1 MKIITIGRDEGC
13 TITLDDN
20 TVSWHHARLKLYP
33 SGKMELI
40 DESTNGTSINGQTM
54 KSHKPYRVRRK
65 DVITF
70 AGRRQLIWSDV
81 PDPYRSRRKAIIW
94 ILVILALLGGL
105 YAFKDQLKEVLLPG
119 EEVVTNEGGADSS
132 ASVDSPISQTEE
144 PKAQD
149 NKDQLTEEQVQ
160 EAAYRGTQKALKEEK
175 RRLKKEEEER
185 KKKEAEERKKIEPS
199 ELYLYTGD
207 RK

>member
-1 MKIITIGRDEGC
+1 MRIITIGRDEGC

-33 SGKMELI
+33 SGKMELT

-81 PDPYRSRRKAIIW
+81 PDPYRPWRKAIIW
-94 ILVILALLGGL
+94 LLVILALLGGL
-105 YAFKDQLKEVLLPG
+105 YAFKNQLKEVFLPK
-119 EEVVTNEGGADSS
+119 EEVITNEGETDPS
-132 ASVDSPISQTEE
+132 ASTENPTSQTEE
-144 PKAQD
+144 SNPQD
-149 NKDQLTEEQVQ
+149 NNNQLTEEQVK
-160 EAAYRGTQKALKEEK
+160 EAAYIGTRKAIKEENA
-175 RRLKKEEEER
+175 RKKKEEER
-185 KKKEAEERKKIEPS
+185 KKNEKKPDPVKESGEM
-199 ELYLYTGD
+199 YLFTGD